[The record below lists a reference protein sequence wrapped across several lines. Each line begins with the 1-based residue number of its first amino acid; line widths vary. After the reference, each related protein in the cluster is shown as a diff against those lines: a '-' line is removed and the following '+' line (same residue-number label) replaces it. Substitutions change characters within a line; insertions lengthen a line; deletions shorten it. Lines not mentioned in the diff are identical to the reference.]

1 MAITRTEFS
10 SGLRVVTER
19 MPGVRSVSIGF
30 WVLAGSRDERPAISG
45 HCHFLEH
52 LLFKGTTSR
61 TALDIAEAFDGVGG
75 DVNAF
80 TAKEYTCYYARVLDR
95 DLEMAVDHLTDMLQ
109 HSTIR
114 SNDLEAESHVILSE
128 IDMHEDSP
136 EDVVHDLFTTT
147 LWPGH
152 PLGRPILGT
161 RERIRAATRGSVRG
175 FYRRHYVPG
184 HLVVAVAGN
193 VHHDELIR
201 MLRKRMDVGRE
212 RHGRGDAAWRLRDTP
227 RAPKPSG
234 DHLIQRKKTEQAH
247 VVIGTNGLARTD
259 PDRFAFL
266 IVNTALGGGMSS
278 RLFQE
283 IREKRGLAY
292 TAYSYHSQYAETGL
306 FSAYAGTSPS
316 KAKNVVGL
324 IRQEIGSIRDGGLTT
339 EEFERAKSH
348 VKGSTVLSLEDPGG
362 RMSRLGKS
370 EIAHGEI
377 LSVDETLRR
386 VAAVTLDDARRV
398 AERVLSQPMT
408 LTVLGPVAPSAFDG
422 ALA

>member
-1 MAITRTEFS
+1 MSITRTEFS

-19 MPGVRSVSIGF
+19 RPGVRSVSIGF

-61 TALDIAEAFDGVGG
+61 SALDIAEAFDAVGG

-193 VHHDELIR
+193 VHHDELVG
-201 MLRKRMDVGRE
+201 MLRRRMDVGRE
-212 RHGRGDAAWRLRDTP
+212 RHGRGDAAWRLRAAP

-234 DHLIQRKKTEQAH
+234 RHLVQRKKTEQAH

-259 PDRFAFL
+259 PERFAFL

-292 TAYSYHSQYAETGL
+292 TAYSYHSQYAEIGL
-306 FSAYAGTSPS
+306 FSAYAGTSAPR
-316 KAKNVVGL
+316 AKTVVGL
-324 IRQEIGSIRDGGLTT
+324 IRQQIESIRDGGLTP

-370 EIAHGEI
+370 EIAQGEI
-377 LSVDETLRR
+377 LTVDETLRR
-386 VAAVTLDDARRV
+386 VGRVTLDDARRV
-398 AERVLSQPMT
+398 AERVLAQPMT
-408 LTVLGPVAPSAFDG
+408 LTVLGPVAPSSFEG

>member
-1 MAITRTEFS
+1 MSITRTEFT
-10 SGLRVVTER
+10 SGLRVVAER
-19 MPGVRSVSIGF
+19 MPGVRSVSIGI

-52 LLFKGTTSR
+52 LLFKGTDTR
-61 TALDIAEAFDGVGG
+61 TALDIAEAFDAVGG

-95 DLEMAVDHLTDMLQ
+95 DLEMAVDYLVDMLQ
-109 HSTIR
+109 HSTI
-114 SNDLEAESHVILSE
+114 SAQDLTAESDVILSE

-136 EDVVHDLFTTT
+136 EDVVHDVFTEA

-161 RERIRAATRGSVRG
+161 KDRIASSTRASVRG

-184 HLVVAVAGN
+184 RLVISVAGN
-193 VHHDELIR
+193 VRHDKLLA
-201 MLRKRMDVGRE
+201 MLATRMDVGRPLGA
-212 RHGRGDAAWRLRDTP
+212 RGRSAKEFRANH

-234 DHLIQRKKTEQAH
+234 EGVVKHKPVEQAH
-247 VVIGTNGLARTD
+247 VVLGTNGLPRTD

-266 IVNTALGGGMSS
+266 IVNTVLGGGMSS

-292 TAYSYHSQYAETGL
+292 TAYSYHSQYTEAGV
-306 FSAYAGTSPS
+306 FSAYAGTTPG
-316 KAKNVVGL
+316 KAAEVIAL
-324 IRQEIGSIRDGGLTT
+324 MRHEIEAVRDGGITT

-348 VKGSTVLSLEDPGG
+348 VRGSTVLSLEDPGS

-377 LSVDETLRR
+377 LTLDETLRR
-386 VAAVTLDDARRV
+386 VGAVTLDDAHAV
-398 AERVLSQPMT
+398 AEQVLSRPMT
-408 LTVLGPVAPSAFDG
+408 LAVVGPKSMKGLRGVAS
-422 ALA
+422 

>member
-1 MAITRTEFS
+1 MPITRTEFS

-61 TALDIAEAFDGVGG
+61 SALDIAEAFDAVGG

-114 SNDLEAESHVILSE
+114 SSDLQAERDVILSE

-175 FYRRHYVPG
+175 FYRRRYVPG

-193 VHHDELIR
+193 VRHDDLVR
-201 MLRKRMDVGRE
+201 MLRERMDVGRE
-212 RHGRGDAAWRLRDTP
+212 RHGRGDAAWRLRDAP
-227 RAPKPSG
+227 RAPRPSG
-234 DHLIQRKKTEQAH
+234 HHLVQRKKIEQAH
-247 VVIGTNGLARTD
+247 VVVGTNGLARTD

-266 IVNTALGGGMSS
+266 IINTALGGGMSS

-292 TAYSYHSQYAETGL
+292 TAYSYHAQYAETGL
-306 FSAYAGTSPS
+306 FSAYCGTTAS
-316 KAKNVVGL
+316 KAKTVVGL
-324 IRQEIGSIRDGGLTT
+324 IRDQLESVRDGGLT
-339 EEFERAKSH
+339 EDEFQRAKSH
-348 VKGSTVLSLEDPGG
+348 VRGSTMLSLEDTGG

-377 LSVDETLRR
+377 LTVEETLRR
-386 VAAVTLDDARRV
+386 VARVTLADARRV
-398 AERVLSQPMT
+398 AESVLAQPMT
-408 LTVLGPVAPSAFDG
+408 LTVLGPVAPSVFDG
-422 ALA
+422 VLS